1 MRTVQQPSNV
11 PLGRRAARTI
21 GIAAGL
27 TAVVNLLSLLV
38 ALLWIGPAALVDRT
52 VLTALALHNPAPIL
66 VQDGLKLV
74 SAALSI
80 VLLNEFF
87 RWLRPGS
94 PRTVTI
100 GTLFGS
106 LSVLCLLGNAALS
119 LSGTLALQHLA
130 PAAPEQVTAQVGL
143 VIGLLA
149 FGAIMLN
156 GGWYG
161 LVHWAAR
168 QQHALPRGLTLLGL
182 VMGGLSLLPP
192 LGIVVLVLSMIWAV
206 WINRVMLL
214 SVLVKHT
221 GQ

>member
-1 MRTVQQPSNV
+1 MSTVQQAGSVFLACGP
-11 PLGRRAARTI
+11 ARTI
-21 GIAAGL
+21 GITAGL

-74 SAALSI
+74 SAALSA
-80 VLLNEFF
+80 VLLTGFF

-94 PRTVTI
+94 PRVVTI

-119 LSGTLALQHLA
+119 LSGTLALQQLA
-130 PAAPEQVTAQVGL
+130 PAAPEQVAAQVGL

-149 FGAIMLN
+149 LGAIMLN

-168 QQHALPRGLTLLGL
+168 QQHALPKGLTRLGL
-182 VMGGLSLLPP
+182 VIGGLSLLPP
-192 LGIVVLVLSMIWAV
+192 LGIVVLVLSIIWAV
-206 WINRVMLL
+206 WLNRVMLRA
-214 SVLVKHT
+214 
-221 GQ
+221 Q